1 MGDHSVLMLN
11 EKEMVNVTGTQN
23 LVNRFGLRR
32 LARKAANWQ
41 TAIDEVQSL
50 RGTSESTR

>member
-23 LVNRFGLRR
+23 LVNRFGLRQ